1 MGLKLLFIYFFY
13 KQEMGEMKGS
23 AAGKT
28 LQSSSWFQ

>member
-1 MGLKLLFIYFFY
+1 MELKLLFFFY

-28 LQSSSWFQ
+28 LQSSAWSQ